1 VIVANGAAPSP
12 DYEKGCFMFPSV
24 LPMLA
29 FDLNANLDTGKFANV
44 TKDEI
49 LEQIEAG
56 TIFDWLG
63 EKLEYVDLSVATEE
77 DKLALVDEWRNF
89 ANAIDP
95 KRKFGVENNGLCL
108 LLAYVIEGMQQRLR
122 AGSR

>member
-1 VIVANGAAPSP
+1 
-12 DYEKGCFMFPSV
+12 MFPSV

-49 LEQIEAG
+49 FEQLEAG
-56 TIFDWLG
+56 TIFDWLE
-63 EKLEYVDLSVATEE
+63 EKLKYVDLSTATAQ
-77 DKLALVDEWRNF
+77 DKDELLDEWRNF
-89 ANAIDP
+89 ANAIDA

-108 LLAYVIEGMQQRLR
+108 LLAYVIEGMQQRAR
-122 AGSR
+122 SGRR